1 VPAALLG
8 LALEAVVLGPAVASL
23 AAGYAGL
30 SLAPTAG
37 HVALAAGG
45 LAVLG
50 AAAVWWVTRR
60 VTSEP
65 VVAGLREEAV

>member
-1 VPAALLG
+1 MSRPRPAAVPAALVS
-8 LALEAVVLGPAVASL
+8 LALAL

-37 HVALAAGG
+37 HVALATGG

-50 AAAVWWVTRR
+50 AAAVVWVTRR

-65 VVAGLREEAV
+65 VVSGLREEAV